1 MNELMDARFYEQI
14 RSILETARNQAY
26 SAANSAMVQAYWSI
40 GKSIV
45 EQQGKSERAEYGRQ
59 LLRQTGSIVP
69 FRKFRQRLYGLQ
81 STEYAPVLFDV
92 FELLRI
98 A

>member
-59 LLRQTGSIVP
+59 LLQ
-69 FRKFRQRLYGLQ
+69 
-81 STEYAPVLFDV
+81 
-92 FELLRI
+92 ELSKQLTHDFGKGFTASNLRNMR
-98 A
+98 